1 MRISCVLLLFF
12 SFVVG
17 GSSARAQI
25 MPGDAANDAD
35 ATSGNPSIAP
45 FKWAGLLVIP
55 DPMTQHPNAA
65 TLCTAEFI
73 ASNVIVTAGHCLRD
87 LPGNP
92 NGPWPDATKGV
103 FWLQYQ
109 NQSGMPFKIL
119 CSETNPLWSLP
130 PNFVSLSDND
140 QASAL
145 VAAYQHDF
153 AMLLVDGQS
162 PNGTMPYA
170 LDWKGHYT
178 HAARIGY
185 PGDILEGT
193 VIQKAPGVVFS
204 ADALPFGLYAAPNL
218 VVQWG
223 PITDATQGM
232 SGGAW
237 VAHPNANEGDGSNV
251 LIAVT
256 SFGPVNSS
264 GHPRFPGG
272 TFAAYLTAA
281 EFNPLLQSV
290 ENGCK

>member
-1 MRISCVLLLFF
+1 MRISCVLLFF
-12 SFVVG
+12 LSFVMGV
-17 GSSARAQI
+17 SSPSAQI
-25 MPGDAANDAD
+25 LPGAAGDQD

-45 FKWAGLLVIP
+45 FKWAGLLIIP
-55 DPMTQHPNAA
+55 DPTTQHPNAA
-65 TLCTAEFI
+65 DLCTAEFI
-73 ASNVIVTAGHCLRD
+73 ASNVILTAGHCLRD
-87 LPGNP
+87 LPGVP
-92 NGPWPDATKGV
+92 NGPWPDATKGT

-109 NQSGMPFKIL
+109 NQSGTPFKIL
-119 CSETNPLWSLP
+119 CGEVNPLWGLP
-130 PNFVSLSDND
+130 PNFAGLSDND
-140 QASAL
+140 QAAAL
-145 VAAYQHDF
+145 VSAYQHDF

-162 PNGTMPYA
+162 PTGTMPYA

-204 ADALPFGLYAAPNL
+204 ADALPFGLEAVPNL

-256 SFGPVNSS
+256 SFGPVTGS
-264 GHPRFPGG
+264 GHPKYPGG